1 MRPGLKTALT
11 FTAGLV
17 VGAASWGGYQMYR
30 LEWFMRLIES
40 STLNE
45 QAVNLQFLSSAKRTG
60 FWRESLFEG
69 LPNVA
74 QTANRYR
81 ENPEYANVLWNVR
94 LAYALNDRPV
104 PQEIDAILSNLPAE
118 SAPSCPMPRRKLG
131 LPPLPTQEAP
141 RTSHLNDPQL

>member
-17 VGAASWGGYQMYR
+17 VGAAGWGAYQMYR

-45 QAVNLQFLSSAKRTG
+45 SALNLQYLSSEKRTG

-69 LPNVA
+69 LLNVA
-74 QTANRYR
+74 QT
-81 ENPEYANVLWNVR
+81 ANVLWNVR

>member
-1 MRPGLKTALT
+1 MRPRLKTALT

-17 VGAASWGGYQMYR
+17 VGAAGWGAYQMYR

-45 QAVNLQFLSSAKRTG
+45 QALHLQFLSSEKRTG

-81 ENPEYANVLWNVR
+81 EDPEYANVLWNVR
-94 LAYALNDRPV
+94 LAYALNDRAV
-104 PQEIDAILSNLPAE
+104 PQEIEAILSNLPPE
-118 SAPSCPMPRRKLG
+118 SAPSCPLPRRKLG
-131 LPPLPTQEAP
+131 LPPLPTTEAP
-141 RTSHLNDPQL
+141 KTSRPADPQL

>member
-17 VGAASWGGYQMYR
+17 VGAAGWGAYQMYR

-45 QAVNLQFLSSAKRTG
+45 QALNLQFLSSEKRTG

-94 LAYALNDRPV
+94 LAYAMYDRPV
-104 PQEIDAILSNLPAE
+104 PKEIEGILSDLPAD

-131 LPPLPTQEAP
+131 LPPLPPAETP
-141 RTSHLNDPQL
+141 KTSPLADPQL